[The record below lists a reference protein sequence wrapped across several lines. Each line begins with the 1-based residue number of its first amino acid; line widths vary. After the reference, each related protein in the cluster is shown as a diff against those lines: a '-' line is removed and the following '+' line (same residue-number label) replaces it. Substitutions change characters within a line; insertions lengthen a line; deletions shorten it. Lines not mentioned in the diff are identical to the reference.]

1 VRTAFAVLHSETS
14 EQVAVDMD
22 YHRAMFELSQ
32 RVNPKESIVGW
43 CALPHKPCGSA
54 RTLTRLCGKQVL
66 NRIEF
71 EHLFGFDSELLLARN
86 CAISCYPYRS

>member
-1 VRTAFAVLHSETS
+1 MRTAFAVLHSETS

-43 CALPHKPCGSA
+43 CVVFNGVP
-54 RTLTRLCGKQVL
+54 
-66 NRIEF
+66 
-71 EHLFGFDSELLLARN
+71 LLAGSL
-86 CAISCYPYRS
+86 ARSWLSGGSGIQQGQI